1 MADPD
6 RNRKSTANKTGAP
19 AAGAAKPRP
28 MWPVRYGKARPRLLI
43 SVTVMIIAFVL
54 LPPAFSL
61 QTRLLA
67 AFDAGIALY
76 LVLVFDL
83 MMRADPERVRRRA
96 RLEDEGRW
104 AVLILA
110 VVAAAACL
118 VAIGFELHVARQ
130 AVGGAKALRLAFAGA
145 TILLAWLFVHT
156 SFSTHYTHEF
166 YGDVKSNGSAKSGD
180 DTRGGQTRGGLIFPE
195 EDCPDYWDFLYFSF
209 VIGATCQVSD
219 VQVTSR
225 GLRRLVLAHGVLA
238 FIFNTLILAL
248 AINIAASAF

>member
-6 RNRKSTANKTGAP
+6 KDRSSTPKKAAAT
-19 AAGAAKPRP
+19 AGAAKPRP
-28 MWPVRYGKARPRLLI
+28 MWLVRHVKARPRLLTSI
-43 SVTVMIIAFVL
+43 AAMIAAYIL
-54 LPPAFSL
+54 LPPELSV

-67 AFDAGIALY
+67 GFDIGIAIY
-76 LVLVFDL
+76 LGLVFDL
-83 MMRADPERVRRRA
+83 MRHADPERVRRRA

-110 VVAAAACL
+110 VAAAGACL
-118 VAIGFELHVARQ
+118 VAIGTELHAARQ
-130 AVGGAKALRLAFAGA
+130 AAGGNIELRLAFAGG

-156 SFSTHYTHEF
+156 SFAIHYGHEF
-166 YGDVKSNGSAKSGD
+166 YRDAKSNRPEKSGGD
-180 DTRGGQTRGGLIFPE
+180 ETQGNQTPGGLIFPE
-195 EDCPDYWDFLYFSF
+195 EDRPDYWDFLYFSF
-209 VIGATCQVSD
+209 VLGATCQVSD

-225 GLRRLVLAHGVLA
+225 MLRRLVLAHGVLA